1 MLAKLNPQI
10 EWHISC
16 DPVDYAFAVE
26 QMEIR
31 AAAVARGQASEYV
44 WILEHPHI
52 YTMGTS
58 ARDQDILQA
67 RCPVVRTGRGG
78 QITYHGPGQLIVY
91 VILDL
96 NKRGKDIRVY
106 VQQLEQW
113 VIETLAEMGI
123 SCQRRDGRV
132 GLWVSRDNF
141 HDDKIAAIGVR
152 VKKWITLHGMSI
164 NINPDLSYYQG
175 IVPCGIRE
183 HGVTSLSL
191 LGWQG
196 GMSDFQKNLQDAFI
210 KNPYLNM
217 GFSHL

>member
-10 EWHISC
+10 EWHISHK
-16 DPVDYAFAVE
+16 PVDYAFAVE

-31 AAAVARGQASEYV
+31 AAAVAKGEASEYIWV
-44 WILEHPHI
+44 LEHPHV

-96 NKRGKDIRVY
+96 NKRGKDIRIY

-113 VIETLAEMGI
+113 VIETLAKMGI
-123 SCQRRDGRV
+123 SCQRRNGRV
-132 GLWVSRDNF
+132 GLWVPRDDSL
-141 HDDKIAAIGVR
+141 DDKIAAIGVR
-152 VKKWITLHGMSI
+152 VKKWVTLHGLSI

-175 IVPCGIRE
+175 IVPCGITE

-196 GMSDFQKNLQDAFI
+196 EMVDFQKSLQETFV

-217 GFSHL
+217 EFHRL